1 LAFRQENLKIGVEGT
16 ITLVV
21 DSQQSVDWAKAGD
34 TKKISKERWQSLIKA
49 AKPHSKK
56 ILSFLG
62 YKPATPSSSA
72 KPEVK

>member
-1 LAFRQENLKIGVEGT
+1 MN
-16 ITLVV
+16 
-21 DSQQSVDWAKAGD
+21 
-34 TKKISKERWQSLIKA
+34 KEKWQSLIKA

-72 KPEVK
+72 RPEVK